1 MCIRD
6 SPNSGDRSLSKG
18 EFRSL
23 ILILMSV
30 VFWFFGYNAVTS
42 KYAVYASSVL
52 DLDYNLTLMI
62 ATGAAIV
69 AYIPVGA
76 LASRIGRKKTI
87 LIGIVILGGSFLAA
101 SFIRAG
107 SPVML
112 MNLLFATAGIGWATI
127 NVNSYPTVS
136 YTHLDVYK
144 RQVPGARRPQRGR
157 YTQRGL

>member
-1 MCIRD
+1 MHEESRKYGIATEEDTDPD
-6 SPNSGDRSLSKG
+6 SGERRLSKG

-52 DLDYNLTLMI
+52 GLDYNLTLMI

-76 LASRIGRKKTI
+76 LASRIGR
-87 LIGIVILGGSFLAA
+87 AE
-101 SFIRAG
+101 
-107 SPVML
+107 
-112 MNLLFATAGIGWATI
+112 NH
-127 NVNSYPTVS
+127 
-136 YTHLDVYK
+136 THRHSHTR
-144 RQVPGARRPQRGR
+144 RQLPR
-157 YTQRGL
+157 RGLYPRGQPSDAP

>member
-1 MCIRD
+1 MKEPQLVREMHEESRKYGIATEEDTDPD
-6 SPNSGDRSLSKG
+6 SGERRLSKG

-52 DLDYNLTLMI
+52 GLDYNLTLMI

-76 LASRIGRKKTI
+76 LASRIGRRKTI
-87 LIGIVILGGSFLAA
+87 LIGIVILAAA
-101 SFIRAG
+101 SSPRAL
-107 SPVML
+107 S
-112 MNLLFATAGIGWATI
+112 
-127 NVNSYPTVS
+127 
-136 YTHLDVYK
+136 
-144 RQVPGARRPQRGR
+144 ARAAR
-157 YTQRGL
+157 